1 MTMEETDKILSAS
14 DLESLAACSDT
25 ATETSDSDADE
36 EQSDSDS
43 LPSVN
48 ASRKK
53 SVRFSIVKTRE
64 FDLVDDS
71 DNDIGHSAS
80 STASRTSLG
89 WDVVAESQCDID
101 QHEDV
106 CRRGRAER
114 YDRMIQAHIRRA
126 TENEET
132 KAKREEQRQ
141 LLLKKSKRGIG
152 ARVLRPIW
160 RGVVEMGKASAHC
173 MPAPRF

>member
-1 MTMEETDKILSAS
+1 MGNHQGQRIFTRATMTMEETDKILSVS

-36 EQSDSDS
+36 EQSDSHS

-71 DNDIGHSAS
+71 DNDIGQSAS
-80 STASRTSLG
+80 STTSRTSLG
-89 WDVVAESQCDID
+89 WD
-101 QHEDV
+101 
-106 CRRGRAER
+106 
-114 YDRMIQAHIRRA
+114 
-126 TENEET
+126 
-132 KAKREEQRQ
+132 
-141 LLLKKSKRGIG
+141 
-152 ARVLRPIW
+152 
-160 RGVVEMGKASAHC
+160 
-173 MPAPRF
+173 